1 MTNQEEEIRKR
12 NEENI
17 ISWSPV
23 AGVNTPPKEEEEEKG
38 LLSYRGMSPLAM
50 GLLQAGASMMR
61 QSGWRNRP
69 VTTGEMIGHAIPAG
83 IQGYNQEMMIEQQE
97 LAQQQALEQERQQQE
112 LLFNKQQQEQA
123 NIKLMVAELERIDTK
138 LLNRGQKRILM
149 AQLLAGGKIAQEASK
164 TIMKILTEKRAGEIQ
179 KHPTLGIYGQ
189 YDEKGNWKTIEVPP
203 EEIAG
208 VPLGT
213 TEYGSEMSNKILAS
227 QQITTVPEG
236 TMYIDAKAIS
246 SDGVSRGTHITFLN
260 DKKEQIKSEEEKEA
274 ENKTV
279 QYLPFDSLRLKEM
292 HPYLDLDLKQGD
304 LVGLNEK
311 GLILGYKLKDD
322 SVKGGYRWLPEG
334 NEILKQM
341 KIEKELA
348 GTENLTPLAFS
359 EDPRFKG
366 LIKPVGT
373 AQITVDKDNNITYL
387 DKDGLKIKGQQLS
400 RINLVDITGKTDDI
414 YSYHVDDA
422 TGAIINTIGL
432 AEKYRE
438 PVDRLKYNQE
448 RADKLVNKKHLDEL
462 IDALGKDYGVP
473 ERILNSRYRKPAL
486 IDPDQTF
493 KDVLEH
499 YDSFVEVEEAVQ
511 TGEDLNKRD
520 KIAGKSGDFYDNDKR
535 YFKKA
540 GVWEEYTPS
549 SDWRVAG
556 ETGLRKEYNQITR
569 DYRIAARGHDGVM
582 EGLASDNGF
591 GDIMAITSFRIMF
604 EPNSVVREAEFEIT
618 SKAGGL
624 IQTWLN
630 KPHQLMKGDRLKPEV
645 RKQMQTL
652 VESYMKKREKYADRH
667 FNEYRSLAKKNFK
680 TDAGIQHPFKSY
692 KWSKHYDGGVSQTIL
707 TRDGKIDQTASL
719 DNEEE

>member
-1 MTNQEEEIRKR
+1 MNQQEEAQRIAEEQAIAQQKS
-12 NEENI
+12 EQENI
-17 ISWSPV
+17 
-23 AGVNTPPKEEEEEKG
+23 
-38 LLSYRGMSPLAM
+38 
-50 GLLQAGASMMR
+50 Q
-61 QSGWRNRP
+61 
-69 VTTGEMIGHAIPAG
+69 
-83 IQGYNQEMMIEQQE
+83 
-97 LAQQQALEQERQQQE
+97 
-112 LLFNKQQQEQA
+112 
-123 NIKLMVAELERIDTK
+123 LMVAELERIDTRILK
-138 LLNRGQKRILM
+138 RDQKRILM
-149 AQLLAGGKIAQEASK
+149 SQLLAGGKIAQDASK
-164 TIMKILTEKRAGEIQ
+164 KIMEILSEKRASEIQ
-179 KHPTLGIYGQ
+179 KHPTLGIHGQ
-189 YDEKGNWKTIEVPP
+189 YDKDGKWHTIEVPP
-203 EEIAG
+203 KEVAG

-246 SDGVSRGTHITFLN
+246 DSDGVTRGTHITFLN
-260 DKKEQIKSEEEKEA
+260 ARKEQIKSEEEKKA
-274 ENKTV
+274 ENNAV
-279 QYLPFDSLRLKEM
+279 QYLPFDSAKLKEM

-486 IDPDQTF
+486 IDPDETF

-499 YDSFVEVEEAVQ
+499 YDSFVEAEEAVQ

-556 ETGLRKEYNQITR
+556 EAGLRKEYNQITR

-582 EGLASDNGF
+582 EGLSADNGF

-630 KPHQLMKGDRLKPEV
+630 KPHQLMEGDRLKPKV
-645 RKQMQTL
+645 RKQMRTL
-652 VESYMKKREKYADRH
+652 VEAYMKKREKYADRH
-667 FNEYRSLAKKNFK
+667 FNEYRSLAKKNFD
-680 TDAGIQHPFKSY
+680 TDAGIQHPFRAY
-692 KWSKHYDGGVSQTIL
+692 KWSKHYDEGVTQTIYSP
-707 TRDGKIDQTASL
+707 DGSIDQTLSL
-719 DNEEE
+719 DNEDE

>member
-1 MTNQEEEIRKR
+1 MADIRWDR
-12 NEENI
+12 TDQ
-17 ISWSPV
+17 SY
-23 AGVNTPPKEEEEEKG
+23 PPKQEEEEKG
-38 LLSYRGMSPLAM
+38 FLSEGMSPLTM

-61 QSGWRNRP
+61 QSGWRRTP
-69 VTTGEMIGHAIPAG
+69 ITTSEQIGYAIPAG
-83 IQGYNQEMMIEQQE
+83 IQGYYNQKVMNQQE
-97 LAQQQALEQERQQQE
+97 EAQRIAEEQAIAQQKSEQE
-112 LLFNKQQQEQA
+112 
-123 NIKLMVAELERIDTK
+123 NIQLMVAELARIDTRILK
-138 LLNRGQKRILM
+138 RDQKRILM
-149 AQLLAGGKIAQEASK
+149 SQLLAGGKIAQDASK
-164 TIMKILTEKRAGEIQ
+164 KIMEILSEKRASEIQ

-189 YDEKGNWKTIEVPP
+189 YDKDGKWQTIEVPP
-203 EEIAG
+203 AEVAG

-213 TEYGSEMSNKILAS
+213 TEYGSEMSKQILAS

-246 SDGVSRGTHITFLN
+246 SDGVARGTQITFLN

-274 ENKTV
+274 ENNAV
-279 QYLPFDSLRLKEM
+279 QYLPFDSAELKAM
-292 HPYLDLDLKQGD
+292 HPHLALDLKQGD

-322 SVKGGYRWLPEG
+322 KVKGGYRWLPEA
-334 NEILKQM
+334 NDILKQM

-348 GTENLTPLAFS
+348 GTKNLTPLAFS
-359 EDPRFKG
+359 EDERFKG

-400 RINLVDITGKTDDI
+400 RINLVDTTGKTDDI

-422 TGAIINTIGL
+422 TGNIINTIGL

-438 PVDRLKYNQE
+438 PVERLKYNQE

-462 IDALGKDYGVP
+462 IDALGQDYGVP

-486 IDPDQTF
+486 IDPDETF

-499 YDSFVEVEEAVQ
+499 YDSFVEAEEAVQ

-556 ETGLRKEYNQITR
+556 EAGLRKEYNQITR

-582 EGLASDNGF
+582 EGLSADNGF

-645 RKQMQTL
+645 REQMRTL
-652 VESYMKKREKYADRH
+652 VEAYMKKREKYADRH
-667 FNEYRSLAKKNFK
+667 FNEYRSLAKKNFD
-680 TDAGIQHPFKSY
+680 TDAGIQHPFRAY
-692 KWSKHYDGGVSQTIL
+692 KWSKHYDEGVSQTIYSP
-707 TRDGKIDQTASL
+707 DGSIDQTSSL
-719 DNEEE
+719 DNED

>member
-1 MTNQEEEIRKR
+1 MNQQEEAQRIAEEQAIAQQKS
-12 NEENI
+12 EQENI
-17 ISWSPV
+17 
-23 AGVNTPPKEEEEEKG
+23 
-38 LLSYRGMSPLAM
+38 
-50 GLLQAGASMMR
+50 Q
-61 QSGWRNRP
+61 
-69 VTTGEMIGHAIPAG
+69 
-83 IQGYNQEMMIEQQE
+83 
-97 LAQQQALEQERQQQE
+97 
-112 LLFNKQQQEQA
+112 
-123 NIKLMVAELERIDTK
+123 LMVAELERIDTRILK
-138 LLNRGQKRILM
+138 RDQKRILM
-149 AQLLAGGKIAQEASK
+149 SQLLAGGKIAQDASK
-164 TIMKILTEKRAGEIQ
+164 KIMEILSEKRASEIQ
-179 KHPTLGIYGQ
+179 KHPTLGIHGQ
-189 YDEKGNWKTIEVPP
+189 YDKDGKWHTIEVPP
-203 EEIAG
+203 KEVAG

-246 SDGVSRGTHITFLN
+246 DSDGVTRGTHITFLN
-260 DKKEQIKSEEEKEA
+260 ARKEQIKSEEEKKA
-274 ENKTV
+274 ENNAV
-279 QYLPFDSLRLKEM
+279 QYLPFDSAKLKEM

-486 IDPDQTF
+486 IDPDETF

-499 YDSFVEVEEAVQ
+499 YDSFVEAEEAVQ

-556 ETGLRKEYNQITR
+556 EAGLRKEYNQITR

-582 EGLASDNGF
+582 EGLSADNGF

-630 KPHQLMKGDRLKPEV
+630 KPHQLMEGDRLKPKV

-652 VESYMKKREKYADRH
+652 VEAYMKKREKYADRH
-667 FNEYRSLAKKNFK
+667 FNEYRSLAKKNFD
-680 TDAGIQHPFKSY
+680 TDAGIQHPFRAY
-692 KWSKHYDGGVSQTIL
+692 KWSKHYDEGVTQTIYSP
-707 TRDGKIDQTASL
+707 DGSIDQTSSL
-719 DNEEE
+719 DNEDE

>member
-1 MTNQEEEIRKR
+1 MADIRWDR
-12 NEENI
+12 TDQ
-17 ISWSPV
+17 SY
-23 AGVNTPPKEEEEEKG
+23 PPKKEEEEKG
-38 LLSYRGMSPLAM
+38 FLSEGMSPLTM

-61 QSGWRNRP
+61 QSGWRRTP
-69 VTTGEMIGHAIPAG
+69 ITTSEQIGYAIPAG
-83 IQGYNQEMMIEQQE
+83 IQGYYNQKVMNQQE
-97 LAQQQALEQERQQQE
+97 EAQRIAEEQAIAQQKSEQE
-112 LLFNKQQQEQA
+112 
-123 NIKLMVAELERIDTK
+123 NIQLMVAELERIDTRILK
-138 LLNRGQKRILM
+138 RDQKRILM
-149 AQLLAGGKIAQEASK
+149 SQLLAGGKIAQDASK
-164 TIMKILTEKRAGEIQ
+164 KIMEILSQKRASEIQ
-179 KHPTLGIYGQ
+179 KHPTLGIHGQ
-189 YDEKGNWKTIEVPP
+189 YDKDGKWHTIEVPP
-203 EEIAG
+203 AEVAG

-213 TEYGSEMSNKILAS
+213 TEYGSEKSNKILAS

-246 SDGVSRGTHITFLN
+246 DSDGVTRGTHITFLN
-260 DKKEQIKSEEEKEA
+260 ARKEQIKSEEEKKA
-274 ENKTV
+274 ENNAV
-279 QYLPFDSLRLKEM
+279 QYLPFDSAKLKEM

-322 SVKGGYRWLPEG
+322 SVKSGYRWLPEA
-334 NEILKQM
+334 NDILKQM

-348 GTENLTPLAFS
+348 GTENINPLAFS
-359 EDPRFKG
+359 GDPRFKG
-366 LIKPVGT
+366 LIVPVGT
-373 AQITVDKDNNITYL
+373 KQITVDKDNNITYL

-400 RINLVDITGKTDDI
+400 RIDLVDTTGNTDDI
-414 YSYHVDDA
+414 YSYHVDDV
-422 TGAIINTIGL
+422 TGAIINTIGI
-432 AEKYRE
+432 AKKYRE

-462 IDALGKDYGVP
+462 IDALGQDYGVP

-486 IDPDQTF
+486 IDPDETF

-499 YDSFVEVEEAVQ
+499 YDSFVEAEEAVQ

-520 KIAGKSGDFYDNDKR
+520 KIAGKSGDIYDKDNR

-540 GVWEEYTPS
+540 GVWEVYTPS
-549 SDWRVAG
+549 SDWVVAG

-569 DYRIAARGHDGVM
+569 DYRSAARGHDGVM
-582 EGLASDNGF
+582 EGLSADNGF

-630 KPHQLMKGDRLKPEV
+630 KPHQLMEGDRLKPKV

-652 VESYMKKREKYADRH
+652 VEAYMKKREKYADRH
-667 FNEYRSLAKKNFK
+667 FNEYRSLAKKNFN
-680 TDAGIQHPFKSY
+680 TDAGIQHPFRAY
-692 KWSKHYDGGVSQTIL
+692 KWSKHYDEGVTQTIYSP
-707 TRDGKIDQTASL
+707 DGSIDQTLSL
-719 DNEEE
+719 DNEDE

>member
-23 AGVNTPPKEEEEEKG
+23 AGVNTPPKQEEKEEEKG

-97 LAQQQALEQERQQQE
+97 LAQQQALEKERKKQE
-112 LLFNKQQQEQA
+112 LLVNKKKQEQA

-138 LLNRGQKRILM
+138 LLNREQKRILM
-149 AQLLAGGKIAQEASK
+149 AQLLAGGKIAEEASK
-164 TIMKILTEKRAGEIQ
+164 TIMKILTEKRAGEPYL
-179 KHPTLGIYGQ
+179 HSELGWVQEDKDG
-189 YDEKGNWKTIEVPP
+189 KIEVLK
-203 EEIAG
+203 ENQVAG

-246 SDGVSRGTHITFLN
+246 DSDGVSRGTHISFLN
-260 DKKEQIKSEEEKEA
+260 DKKEQIKSEKEKKA

-279 QYLPFDSLRLKEM
+279 QYLPFDSAELKRM
-292 HPYLDLDLKQGD
+292 HPHLALNLKQGD

-322 SVKGGYRWLPEG
+322 NVRGGYRWLAEG
-334 NEILKQM
+334 NEILKQL

-348 GTENLTPLAFS
+348 GTENLTPLKFS
-359 EDPRFKG
+359 NDPRFAH
-366 LIKPVGT
+366 LIKPIGT

-400 RINLVDITGKTDDI
+400 RVNLVDITGNTENI
-414 YSYHVDDA
+414 HSYHVDDV
-422 TGAIINTIGL
+422 TGKIIHDLGKAQI
-432 AEKYRE
+432 YRK
-438 PVDRLKYNQE
+438 PVERLKYNQE
-448 RADKLVNKKHLDEL
+448 RADKLVKKKHLDEL

-520 KIAGKSGDFYDNDKR
+520 KIAGKSGNFYDNDKR

-540 GVWEEYTPS
+540 AVWEEYTPS

-556 ETGLRKEYNQITR
+556 ETGLRKEFNQITR

-582 EGLASDNGF
+582 EGLGADNGF

-604 EPNSVVREAEFEIT
+604 EPDSVVREAEFEIT

-630 KPHQLMKGDRLKPEV
+630 KPHQLMKGDRLKPKV
-645 RKQMQTL
+645 RKEMQTL
-652 VESYMKKREKYADRH
+652 VESYMKKREKYVDRH
-667 FNEYRSLAKKNFK
+667 FNEYRSLAKKNFN

>member
-1 MTNQEEEIRKR
+1 MADIRWNR
-12 NEENI
+12 TDE
-17 ISWSPV
+17 SY
-23 AGVNTPPKEEEEEKG
+23 PPKKEEEEKG
-38 LLSYRGMSPLAM
+38 FLSEGMSPLTM

-61 QSGWRNRP
+61 QSGWRRTP
-69 VTTGEMIGHAIPAG
+69 ITTSEQIGYAIPAG
-83 IQGYNQEMMIEQQE
+83 IQGYYNQKVMNQQE
-97 LAQQQALEQERQQQE
+97 EAQRIAEEQAIAQQKSEQE
-112 LLFNKQQQEQA
+112 
-123 NIKLMVAELERIDTK
+123 NIQLMVAELARIDTRILK
-138 LLNRGQKRILM
+138 RDQKRILM
-149 AQLLAGGKIAQEASK
+149 SQLLAGGKIAQDASK
-164 TIMKILTEKRAGEIQ
+164 KIMEILSQKRASEIQ

-189 YDEKGNWKTIEVPP
+189 YDKDGKWQTIEVPP
-203 EEIAG
+203 EEVAG

-213 TEYGSEMSNKILAS
+213 TEYGSEMSKQILAS

-246 SDGVSRGTHITFLN
+246 SDGVARGTHITFLN
-260 DKKEQIKSEEEKEA
+260 DKKEQIKSEEEKKA
-274 ENKTV
+274 ENNAV
-279 QYLPFDSLRLKEM
+279 QYLPFDSAKLKEM

-322 SVKGGYRWLPEG
+322 KVKGGYRWLPEA
-334 NEILKQM
+334 NDILKQM

-359 EDPRFKG
+359 EDERFKG

-400 RINLVDITGKTDDI
+400 KINLVDITGNTNDI

-422 TGAIINTIGL
+422 TGNIINTIGI
-432 AEKYRE
+432 AEIYRE
-438 PVDRLKYNQE
+438 PVERLKYNQE
-448 RADKLVNKKHLDEL
+448 RADKLIKDKHLNDL
-462 IDALGKDYGVP
+462 IDALGKDYQVP
-473 ERILNSRYRKPAL
+473 EQILNRYRKAAI
-486 IDPDQTF
+486 IDSDQTF
-493 KDVLEH
+493 KDVTEH
-499 YDSFVEVEEAVQ
+499 YDGFVTTEEAVQ

-556 ETGLRKEYNQITR
+556 EAGLRKEYNQITR

-582 EGLASDNGF
+582 EGLSADNGF

-630 KPHQLMKGDRLKPEV
+630 KPHQLMEGDRLKPKV
-645 RKQMQTL
+645 RKQMRTL
-652 VESYMKKREKYADRH
+652 VEAYMKKREKYADRH
-667 FNEYRSLAKKNFK
+667 FNEYRSLAKKNFD
-680 TDAGIQHPFKSY
+680 TDAGIQHPFRAY
-692 KWSKHYDGGVSQTIL
+692 KWSKHYDEGVSQTIYSP
-707 TRDGKIDQTASL
+707 DGSIDQTSSL
-719 DNEEE
+719 DNED

>member
-1 MTNQEEEIRKR
+1 MADIRWDR
-12 NEENI
+12 TDQ
-17 ISWSPV
+17 SY
-23 AGVNTPPKEEEEEKG
+23 PPKKEEEEKG
-38 LLSYRGMSPLAM
+38 FLSEGMSPLTM

-61 QSGWRNRP
+61 QSGWRRTP
-69 VTTGEMIGHAIPAG
+69 ITTSEQIGYAIPAG
-83 IQGYNQEMMIEQQE
+83 IQGYYNQKVMNQQE
-97 LAQQQALEQERQQQE
+97 EAQRIAEEQAIAQQKSEQE
-112 LLFNKQQQEQA
+112 
-123 NIKLMVAELERIDTK
+123 NIQLMVAELERIDTRILK
-138 LLNRGQKRILM
+138 RDQKRILM
-149 AQLLAGGKIAQEASK
+149 SQLLAGGKIAQDASK
-164 TIMKILTEKRAGEIQ
+164 KIMEILSEKRASEIQ
-179 KHPTLGIYGQ
+179 KHPTLGIHGQ
-189 YDEKGNWKTIEVPP
+189 YDKDGKWHTIEVPP
-203 EEIAG
+203 KEVAG

-246 SDGVSRGTHITFLN
+246 DSDGVTRGTHITFLN
-260 DKKEQIKSEEEKEA
+260 ARKEQIKSEEEKKA
-274 ENKTV
+274 ENNAV
-279 QYLPFDSLRLKEM
+279 QYLPFDSAKLKEM

-486 IDPDQTF
+486 IDPDETF

-499 YDSFVEVEEAVQ
+499 YDSFVEAEEAVQ

-556 ETGLRKEYNQITR
+556 EAGLRKEYNQITR

-582 EGLASDNGF
+582 EGLSADNGF

-630 KPHQLMKGDRLKPEV
+630 KPHQLMEGDRLKPKV

-652 VESYMKKREKYADRH
+652 VEAYMKKREKYADRH
-667 FNEYRSLAKKNFK
+667 FNEYRSLAKKNFD
-680 TDAGIQHPFKSY
+680 TDAGIQHPFRAY
-692 KWSKHYDGGVSQTIL
+692 KWSKHYDEGVTQTIYSP
-707 TRDGKIDQTASL
+707 DGSIDQTLSL
-719 DNEEE
+719 DNEDE